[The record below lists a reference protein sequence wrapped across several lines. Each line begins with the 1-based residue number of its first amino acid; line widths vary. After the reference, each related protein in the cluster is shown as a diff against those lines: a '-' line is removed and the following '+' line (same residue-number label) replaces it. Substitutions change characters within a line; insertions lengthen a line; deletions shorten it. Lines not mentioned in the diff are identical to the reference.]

1 MLDNG
6 LDDYQS
12 GDDSG
17 CNLDEIDDEAA
28 NEACYRYE
36 QNSGG
41 FEFAADGENIVLKPG
56 QLFKD
61 VDEFRKVVKV
71 YAIKNAFRLERVK
84 NEKSRVTL
92 RCATTGCTRR
102 LHASPNWNKGY
113 FQIKTYCSEHTCVR
127 NTENYEATS
136 T

>member
-1 MLDNG
+1 MDEPAENKIENDLPYPDNEGEVNEVVGAVLDDG

-17 CNLDEIDDEAA
+17 CDLDETDDEDA
-28 NEACYRYE
+28 NETCCRYE
-36 QNSGG
+36 QNSSG
-41 FEFAADGENIVLKPG
+41 FQFAADGENIVLKLG

-71 YAIKNAFRLERVK
+71 YAIKNAYRLERMM

-92 RCATTGCTRR
+92 RCA
-102 LHASPNWNKGY
+102 
-113 FQIKTYCSEHTCVR
+113 
-127 NTENYEATS
+127 AT
-136 T
+136 